1 MEFKDL
7 RAYQESQKL
16 VGEVEKSSLP
26 RDWYSVRDQMR
37 RAAVSVPLNISEAW
51 GRDSNREK
59 RHFLSI
65 AAGSA
70 REVQAC
76 LDTVHRLG
84 LLSNARFVY
93 LDDRCDHVASMLGKL
108 RKCLE

>member
-16 VGEVEKSSLP
+16 VGEVRETSLP
-26 RDWYSVRDQMR
+26 KDWYWMKDQIR
-37 RAAVSVPLNISEAW
+37 RAAASVTLNIAEGW
-51 GRDSNREK
+51 GRDSNGER
-59 RHFLSI
+59 RHFLNI

-76 LDTVHRLG
+76 LDTIHRAG
-84 LLSNARFVY
+84 YIDDSRYEF
-93 LDDRCDHVASMLGKL
+93 LDDRCDHIARMLGKL
-108 RKCLE
+108 RQRLQ

>member
-16 VGEVEKSSLP
+16 VGGVEATRLP
-26 RDWYSVRDQMR
+26 RHWRSVRDQMT
-37 RAAVSVPLNISEAW
+37 RAAVSVPLNISEGW
-51 GRDSNREK
+51 GRNSNREK
-59 RHFLSI
+59 GHFLSI

-76 LDTVHRLG
+76 LDTIHRAG
-84 LLSNARFVY
+84 HIDDNRYEF
-93 LDDRCDHVASMLGKL
+93 LDDRCDHVARMIGKL
-108 RKCLE
+108 RKCLK